1 MTPYPV
7 ADHRGYHFG
16 QEQTEWPAFNNRQEY
31 CGQIRRISSWAVPAK
46 IYLDLRLSNNHI
58 DMYLTPEGHWAS
70 TLEYAELLSRT
81 EPPTEF
87 FVRGAILGLFV
98 PGEWAEENGTPNTY
112 GDYRVFR
119 RKSGGWDAEEV
130 EDAPPVLAGAADY
143 F

>member
-7 ADHRGYHFG
+7 ADHRGYHFATK
-16 QEQTEWPAFNNRQEY
+16 EETEWPAFNDRQEY

-46 IYLDLRLSNNHI
+46 IYLDLRLPNNHI

-70 TLEYAELLSRT
+70 TLEHAEHLSRT
-81 EPPTEF
+81 KAPAEF

-112 GDYRVFR
+112 GDYRVYQR
-119 RKSGGWDAEEV
+119 SLEGWDAEEV
-130 EDAPPVLAGAADY
+130 EEPLELVGADY